1 MSIRLIAASIA
12 AMGFVFVFTFVQ
24 ESTAQAPPV
33 RVLASN
39 GMKAVLDET
48 RAQAERAIGHP
59 LAMEISTSASTK
71 QKIQS
76 GAAFDVAILT
86 TEVIED
92 LSKEGKIAA
101 GTRADLARSGIGVGI
116 RKGAPKPDISTP
128 DSIKRVLLNA
138 KSMTWVRDGA
148 SRVHIEKMLEGL
160 GITND
165 VKSKIVLTPGAD
177 QATATVAEGKTEMVI
192 TLISEILPVRGLEL
206 VGPLPSKFQSY
217 VSFAAGVSPNAKNA
231 DAAKALI
238 KFLTDASVTPTFK
251 AKGMERR

>member
-12 AMGFVFVFTFVQ
+12 AMVFVFVFTFVQ

-101 GTRADLARSGIGVGI
+101 GT
-116 RKGAPKPDISTP
+116 
-128 DSIKRVLLNA
+128 
-138 KSMTWVRDGA
+138 
-148 SRVHIEKMLEGL
+148 
-160 GITND
+160 
-165 VKSKIVLTPGAD
+165 GAD

>member
-1 MSIRLIAASIA
+1 MRTRLITARVAAI
-12 AMGFVFVFTFVQ
+12 VLVLTFEFAQ
-24 ESTAQAPPV
+24 ESVAQAPPV

-39 GMKAVLDET
+39 GVKAVLDEL
-48 RAQAERAIGHP
+48 RGQAERTIGRP
-59 LAMEISTSASTK
+59 LAMEINTSASTK

-76 GAAFDVAILT
+76 GEAFDVAILT

-92 LSKEGKIAA
+92 LSKEGKIA
-101 GTRADLARSGIGVGI
+101 GGGRADLGRSGIGIGI

-128 DSIKRVLLNA
+128 EAIKGTLLNA

-148 SRVHIEKMLEGL
+148 SRAHIDKMLAGL
-160 GITND
+160 GIAND
-165 VKSKIVLTPGAD
+165 VKPKIILAQGAD
-177 QATATVAEGKTEMVI
+177 QATASVAEGKAQMVI

-206 VGPLPSKFQSY
+206 VGPLPAKFQNY
-217 VSFAAGVSPNAKNA
+217 VSFAAGVSANAKNA

-238 KFLTDASVTPTFK
+238 QFLADASATPTFK